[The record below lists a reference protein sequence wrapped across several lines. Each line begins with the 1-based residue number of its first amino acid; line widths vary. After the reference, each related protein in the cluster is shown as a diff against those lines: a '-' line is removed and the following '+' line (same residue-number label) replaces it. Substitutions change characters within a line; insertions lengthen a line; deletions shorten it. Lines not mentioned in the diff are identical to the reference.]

1 MLAVTFS
8 PIGKRNDHNNALT
21 LTILFDREGEG
32 CFDPP
37 PPDDPP
43 RAPMYST
50 VPVPAIPPC
59 KVVRGS
65 AGRRRAPRLL
75 PLPVSN
81 VEHP

>member
-1 MLAVTFS
+1 MLRS
-8 PIGKRNDHNNALT
+8 
-21 LTILFDREGEG
+21 
-32 CFDPP
+32 PP